1 VLTEAI
7 IADMISISPAS
18 VMEKAALFVL
28 YVVMLYLYIMSLS
41 IVHNTA
47 QYGVLEFP
55 NIIGY

>member
-7 IADMISISPAS
+7 ITDMISISPAS
-18 VMEKAALFVL
+18 VMEKAALFIL